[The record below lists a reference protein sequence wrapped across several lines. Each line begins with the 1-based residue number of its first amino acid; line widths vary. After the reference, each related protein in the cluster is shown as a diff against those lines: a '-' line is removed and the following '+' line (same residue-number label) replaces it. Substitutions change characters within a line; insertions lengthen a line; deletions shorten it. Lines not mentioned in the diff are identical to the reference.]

1 MAKLIVMSCIFFVV
15 CDNRIKYIFIVV
27 QTPLPEAGEHP
38 EEWQD
43 VWHDLFVQCSPLRDD
58 IVSSSSDV
66 TDPGLMTAWPRI
78 AASTYQRCLV
88 WLILFPDLILIRLN
102 AATRCYAEGF
112 YASGVSYNRERT
124 ARTWQPC
131 NHFIILMGG
140 QLYGS
145 NDDMTLE
152 ICWIAPISDWMEI
165 NTEENKSLVV
175 H

>member
-1 MAKLIVMSCIFFVV
+1 MIFLFSVHLSVMILSAALMSPTRDSWQRDRVLPPPLINDASCH
-15 CDNRIKYIFIVV
+15 
-27 QTPLPEAGEHP
+27 L
-38 EEWQD
+38 
-43 VWHDLFVQCSPLRDD
+43 
-58 IVSSSSDV
+58 
-66 TDPGLMTAWPRI
+66 
-78 AASTYQRCLV
+78 LV

-165 NTEENKSLVV
+165 NTEEKQVSCGPLKSQLLALLENTRDMWRDHGNYITVTQT
-175 H
+175 